1 MEPGIRKIIGLAS
14 VCGVFALF
22 MAFLLAQ
29 IYARTYIGLF
39 FGGMV
44 LAIIVIINGF
54 YMMTGTKFALSYDFW
69 KNKFGG
75 GYPLWFGAILE
86 FYIDIIGVIIFCIF
100 LVIFVAPSQVQRL
113 FILLV
118 GTTVVCLLL
127 YFRFKDRRTLESYT
141 PHR

>member
-1 MEPGIRKIIGLAS
+1 MEPGIRKIIGFAS
-14 VCGVFALF
+14 VCFAFALF
-22 MAFLLAQ
+22 MGLLIIQ
-29 IYARTYIGLF
+29 IYTGMYIRIF
-39 FGGMV
+39 FRSMI

-54 YMMTGTKFALSYDFW
+54 YMMTGTKFGLSYDFW
-69 KNKFGG
+69 KRKFGG
-75 GYPLWFGAILE
+75 GYPLWFGAILD
-86 FYIDIIGVIIFCIF
+86 FYIDVIGVIIVCIL

-113 FILLV
+113 FVLFV